1 MFLRIGAMLRFHILT
16 LFPDMFRGPFD
27 VSILKRAES
36 RGLIE
41 LKFYNI
47 RDFTQD
53 RHHIVDD
60 YPYGGGDGML
70 MKPEP
75 FFDAV
80 DSVKNEITKER
91 EQVDIESVPVIL
103 LSPQGQLFTQAMARR
118 FAKQEDIVLLCGHYE
133 GIDDRVAQHLATD
146 EVSIGDYVLTG
157 GELPAMVLVDGI
169 ARLVPDVLG
178 SAAALTEESHESGL
192 LEYPQYTRPQ
202 DYRGWSVPE
211 ILLNGDHARIARW
224 QREQSLLRTLHRRP
238 EILKWD
244 ELTKTDQAFLS
255 NLHEDDHPGKSSP

>member
-1 MFLRIGAMLRFHILT
+1 MLRFHILT

-36 RGLIE
+36 NGLIE
-41 LKFYNI
+41 LKFYNL
-47 RDFTQD
+47 RTFTQD

-75 FFDAV
+75 FFDAMNT
-80 DSVKNEITKER
+80 VKKEITKEKG
-91 EQVDIESVPVIL
+91 QVDIESVPVIL
-103 LSPQGQLFTQAMARR
+103 LSPQGQLFTQEMARR
-118 FAKQEDIVLLCGHYE
+118 LAKQEDIVLLCGHYE

-157 GELPAMVLVDGI
+157 GELPAMVLMDGI
-169 ARLVPDVLG
+169 ARLVPGVLG
-178 SAAALTEESHESGL
+178 SASALDEESHESGL
-192 LEYPQYTRPQ
+192 LEYPQYTRPPN
-202 DYRGWSVPE
+202 YHGWSVPE

-224 QREQSLLRTLHRRP
+224 QREQSLFRTWQRRP
-238 EILKWD
+238 ELLKWE
-244 ELTKTDQAFLS
+244 ELTKADRAFLS
-255 NLHEDDHPGKSSP
+255 NICEDEGSKKDPP